1 MEPLTA
7 LSLASNIIQVVDFS
21 IRLVSKGYKIY
32 KSADGT
38 LAEYVDAEA
47 VTNSLNILNGRLQR
61 SVKDSIRN
69 GPLSEDEQSLMN
81 LCANCERVANELLAR
96 FDRVKVTGKYRK
108 WKSARQAL
116 KSVSNKKELELLVS
130 RLGTY
135 RSEITLHIT
144 ASLRYCDDTIKC
156 APGDDI
162 ILTAL
167 DPRERIN
174 MLTLQQSQR
183 FNDLDSSTKDIMETI
198 LDTRRDIVDAMTPQ
212 RPTGLYHETG
222 NANLSYYPMFWQIRE

>member
-47 VTNSLNILNGRLQR
+47 VTNSLHILNGRLQR

-96 FDRVKVTGKYRK
+96 FDRVKVTGKYR
-108 WKSARQAL
+108 
-116 KSVSNKKELELLVS
+116 
-130 RLGTY
+130 
-135 RSEITLHIT
+135 
-144 ASLRYCDDTIKC
+144 
-156 APGDDI
+156 
-162 ILTAL
+162 
-167 DPRERIN
+167 
-174 MLTLQQSQR
+174 
-183 FNDLDSSTKDIMETI
+183 
-198 LDTRRDIVDAMTPQ
+198 
-212 RPTGLYHETG
+212 
-222 NANLSYYPMFWQIRE
+222 